1 MLADRGASG
10 SGSCRTGALRG
21 VGMTTL
27 ALLMTTCSGRPGG
40 DETVRPHA
48 RSAWSG
54 RGMAVH
60 TARSA
65 VVSSPGRYA
74 PISTVLQS

>member
-1 MLADRGASG
+1 MRTGALADRRS
-10 SGSCRTGALRG
+10 ALRG

-60 TARSA
+60 TARPA
-65 VVSSPGRYA
+65 AVSSRGRYT
-74 PISTVLQS
+74 PMSTVFQS